1 MGTYGQLSEISQNR
15 CLWRLFNSLDANIG
29 ILHYNGGGV
38 NGNRPL
44 VRGASHLISLVNTRT
59 NDLNSAHSSPISA
72 PFTLRSHALD
82 SSLGIGLHLCAVPQ
96 LGDTASRG
104 PSTRR
109 TATWLAGLKDGT
121 ADKSLHE
128 LTARGLVDRN
138 RVKLRNKYFLFPPLL
153 PLRW

>member
-1 MGTYGQLSEISQNR
+1 M
-15 CLWRLFNSLDANIG
+15 
-29 ILHYNGGGV
+29 GGGL

-44 VRGASHLISLVNTRT
+44 VREASHLISLVNTRT

-128 LTARGLVDRN
+128 LTAPRTSGPESG
-138 RVKLRNKYFLFPPLL
+138 KITQQILFVSPTLTIALIGILKPNA
-153 PLRW
+153 